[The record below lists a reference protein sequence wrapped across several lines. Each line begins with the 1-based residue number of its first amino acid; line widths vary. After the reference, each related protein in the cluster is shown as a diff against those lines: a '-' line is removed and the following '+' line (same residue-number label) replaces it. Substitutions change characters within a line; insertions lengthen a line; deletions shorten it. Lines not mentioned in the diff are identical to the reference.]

1 MDKKLVLLPLA
12 LLAGTSLSG
21 CVAVA
26 IPALAGSAMVGSRVM
41 DKDDAAE
48 PEAAAVAAPAPA
60 PAPVI
65 KPVPVP
71 SVTVATGTT
80 IVPPPA
86 APRAAPGSGPP
97 APARAAAATTTITI
111 PPPVAAPVKA
121 PAPPVV
127 APPVVA
133 APVSV
138 AAAPIAVPP
147 TTANYP
153 DPSRPL
159 EAGQTTFARFV
170 RYIDASARGAKEG
183 ADLNSAML
191 SDPIALDGKRRRCAV
206 GEQLV
211 ALIDLDPTGG
221 VFAPPASPDK
231 QPGLALGLAMLRDAG
246 VEIAWM
252 SDLPVSQSGALRTA
266 LEGAGLDPRGQDI
279 ISLRRDETDTK
290 QQRRDSLAGITCIIA
305 IAGDERPDFDER
317 FKYLRNPAAGAG
329 IEPLIGDGWFLI
341 EPLLAK

>member
-1 MDKKLVLLPLA
+1 MMDKRLVLLPLA

-26 IPALAGSAMVGSRVM
+26 IPALAGSAMVGSRVI
-41 DKDDAAE
+41 DRDEAPE
-48 PEAAAVAAPAPA
+48 PQVAAAPVPAPA

-71 SVTVATGTT
+71 TVSVATGTT

-86 APRAAPGSGPP
+86 SAPAAAPPRIAVVTP
-97 APARAAAATTTITI
+97 APAPAPAII
-111 PPPVAAPVKA
+111 VPPPSPAPVRTPPPPPPPPAAAPVA
-121 PAPPVV
+121 
-127 APPVVA
+127 
-133 APVSV
+133 V

-147 TTANYP
+147 PVTSYP
-153 DPSRPL
+153 DPDRPL
-159 EAGQTTFARFV
+159 TPGQSTFARFV
-170 RYIDASARGAKEG
+170 RYIDASARGVRGG

-221 VFAPPASPDK
+221 LFAPPATPEK
-231 QPGLALGLAMLRDAG
+231 QPGLALGLAMLRTAG

-266 LEGAGLDPRGQDI
+266 LEGSGLDPRGQDI
-279 ISLRRDETDTK
+279 ISLRRDEADTK
-290 QQRRDSLAGITCIIA
+290 QQRRDNLAGITCIVA

-317 FKYLRNPAAGAG
+317 FKYLRNPEAGAG

-341 EPLLAK
+341 EPLLGK